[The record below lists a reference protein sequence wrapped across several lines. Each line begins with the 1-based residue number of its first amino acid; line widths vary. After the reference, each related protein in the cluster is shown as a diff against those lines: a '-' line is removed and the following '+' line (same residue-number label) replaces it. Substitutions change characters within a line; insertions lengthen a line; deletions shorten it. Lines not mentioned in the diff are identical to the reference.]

1 MPDNNTE
8 VFLELVRAG
17 LWADS
22 NLNDNLNLN
31 DKVDWEKVMRL
42 AEEQSVVG
50 LVTAGIEQLE
60 GRGKMEDG
68 RSGIPKDI
76 VLAFVGNALQIER
89 RNTVMNGFV
98 AELIGQLRSESIYGL
113 LVKGQGVAQCYERP
127 LWRTAGDIDLLLSA
141 GNYEKAKKALT
152 AVADEVSEENKA
164 TKHLALRMKG
174 FDIELHGKMPFLL
187 SRRVDRVIDEV
198 QKDCLMLG
206 GARSWRINGTDVFLP
221 NADNDVILVF
231 THFLHYFFIEGVGLR
246 QICDWCRLIWTYR
259 DSLNYGLL
267 ESRIKRMGLESE
279 WKAFAALAV
288 NTLGM
293 PKETMPLYDGS
304 KKEDGRWKRK
314 GDLVLNR
321 IMKCGNFGHNND
333 LSYRTRF
340 TGLSYKIVATWRRFL
355 DFASLMSIF
364 PVDAPKFFITY
375 LFSKAK

>member
-113 LVKGQGVAQCYERP
+113 LVKGQGVA
-127 LWRTAGDIDLLLSA
+127 
-141 GNYEKAKKALT
+141 
-152 AVADEVSEENKA
+152 
-164 TKHLALRMKG
+164 
-174 FDIELHGKMPFLL
+174 
-187 SRRVDRVIDEV
+187 
-198 QKDCLMLG
+198 
-206 GARSWRINGTDVFLP
+206 
-221 NADNDVILVF
+221 
-231 THFLHYFFIEGVGLR
+231 
-246 QICDWCRLIWTYR
+246 
-259 DSLNYGLL
+259 
-267 ESRIKRMGLESE
+267 
-279 WKAFAALAV
+279 
-288 NTLGM
+288 
-293 PKETMPLYDGS
+293 
-304 KKEDGRWKRK
+304 DGR
-314 GDLVLNR
+314 G
-321 IMKCGNFGHNND
+321 
-333 LSYRTRF
+333 YRPF
-340 TGLSYKIVATWRRFL
+340 TECW
-355 DFASLMSIF
+355 
-364 PVDAPKFFITY
+364 
-375 LFSKAK
+375 